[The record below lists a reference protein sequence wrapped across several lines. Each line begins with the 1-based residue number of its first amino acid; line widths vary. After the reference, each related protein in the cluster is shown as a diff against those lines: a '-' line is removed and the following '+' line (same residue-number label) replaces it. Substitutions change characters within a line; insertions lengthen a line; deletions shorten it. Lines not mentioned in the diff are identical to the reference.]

1 MSNPLRALIVEDS
14 QDDAAMVLREL
25 RRAGYEV
32 VSERVETAEGLNAAL
47 DRAEWDVII
56 SDYTMP
62 HFSALNAL
70 AVLKNRQLDLPFII
84 ISGTIGEETAVNAM
98 KAGAQEFFVKG
109 KLARLFP
116 AL

>member
-70 AVLKNRQLDLPFII
+70 AVLELHVVHLP
-84 ISGTIGEETAVNAM
+84 SV
-98 KAGAQEFFVKG
+98 
-109 KLARLFP
+109 LH
-116 AL
+116 